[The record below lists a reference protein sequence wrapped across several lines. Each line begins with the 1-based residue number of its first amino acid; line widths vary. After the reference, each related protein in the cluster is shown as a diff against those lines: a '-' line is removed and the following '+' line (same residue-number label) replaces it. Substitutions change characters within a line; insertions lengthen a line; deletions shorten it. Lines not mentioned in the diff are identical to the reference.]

1 MEQIIN
7 MILGQS
13 NINLQ
18 AFGLN
23 VQTVQPVTVETIQAK
38 IKLIKQ
44 LDSIPAA
51 HQFVEDFQ
59 IETVNQLDSLMK
71 MEAVIG
77 VKPTTEQINGINNK
91 IDGIINE
98 IETRCSEWSGP
109 LGLTWGVSGCLTP
122 LYDLPDVKR
131 SDAIWV

>member
-23 VQTVQPVTVETIQAK
+23 VQSAQTVQPVTVEVIQAK
-38 IKLIKQ
+38 INLIKQ

-77 VKPTTEQINGINNK
+77 VKPTTEQLNGINIK
-91 IDGIINE
+91 IDAIINE
-98 IETRCSEWSGP
+98 LETSLKNKMLAKLNG
-109 LGLTWGVSGCLTP
+109 LGLGALSGL
-122 LYDLPDVKR
+122 VR
-131 SDAIWV
+131 

>member
-23 VQTVQPVTVETIQAK
+23 VQTVQPVTIETIQAK
-38 IKLIKQ
+38 INLIKQ

-71 MEAVIG
+71 MEDVIG

-91 IDGIINE
+91 IDAIING
-98 IETRCSEWSGP
+98 IETDLKNKILGRLNG
-109 LGLTWGVSGCLTP
+109 LGLGALSGL
-122 LYDLPDVKR
+122 VH
-131 SDAIWV
+131 

>member
-18 AFGLN
+18 SFGLN

-38 IKLIKQ
+38 INLIKQ

-71 MEAVIG
+71 MEDVIG

-98 IETRCSEWSGP
+98 IETGLKNKILGSLNG
-109 LGLTWGVSGCLTP
+109 LGLGALSGL
-122 LYDLPDVKR
+122 VR
-131 SDAIWV
+131 

>member
-23 VQTVQPVTVETIQAK
+23 VQTVQPVTIETIQAK
-38 IKLIKQ
+38 ISLIKQ
-44 LDSIPAA
+44 LDSIPEA

-98 IETRCSEWSGP
+98 LETNLKNKILGRLND
-109 LGLTWGVSGCLTP
+109 LGLGALSGL
-122 LYDLPDVKR
+122 VR
-131 SDAIWV
+131 

>member
-38 IKLIKQ
+38 INLIKQ

-59 IETVNQLDSLMK
+59 IETVNKLDSLMN
-71 MEAVIG
+71 METVIG

-98 IETRCSEWSGP
+98 LETGLKNKLLDRLNG
-109 LGLTWGVSGCLTP
+109 LGLGALSGL
-122 LYDLPDVKR
+122 VR
-131 SDAIWV
+131 

>member
-38 IKLIKQ
+38 INLIKQ

-59 IETVNQLDSLMK
+59 IETVNKLDSLMN

-98 IETRCSEWSGP
+98 IETDLKNKILGRLNG
-109 LGLTWGVSGCLTP
+109 LGLGALSGL
-122 LYDLPDVKR
+122 VH
-131 SDAIWV
+131 

>member
-18 AFGLN
+18 A
-23 VQTVQPVTVETIQAK
+23 K
-38 IKLIKQ
+38 INLIKQ
-44 LDSIPAA
+44 LDSIPVA

-59 IETVNQLDSLMK
+59 IETVNKLDSLMN

-77 VKPTTEQINGINNK
+77 IKPTTEQINGINNK
-91 IDGIINE
+91 IDAIINE
-98 IETRCSEWSGP
+98 LEAGLKNKVLAKLNA
-109 LGLTWGVSGCLTP
+109 LGLGALSGM
-122 LYDLPDVKR
+122 VH
-131 SDAIWV
+131 

>member
-38 IKLIKQ
+38 INLIKQ

-98 IETRCSEWSGP
+98 IETGLKNKILGRLNG
-109 LGLTWGVSGCLTP
+109 LGLGALSGM
-122 LYDLPDVKR
+122 VR
-131 SDAIWV
+131 

>member
-23 VQTVQPVTVETIQAK
+23 VQTVQPVTIETIQAK
-38 IKLIKQ
+38 INLIKQ

-59 IETVNQLDSLMK
+59 IETVNQLDSLMN

-77 VKPTTEQINGINNK
+77 VKPTTEQLNGINNK
-91 IDGIINE
+91 IDAIINE
-98 IETRCSEWSGP
+98 LETDLKNKILGRLNG
-109 LGLTWGVSGCLTP
+109 LGLGALSGL
-122 LYDLPDVKR
+122 VH
-131 SDAIWV
+131 

>member
-38 IKLIKQ
+38 INLIKQ

-91 IDGIINE
+91 IDSIINE
-98 IETRCSEWSGP
+98 LEAGLKNKLLAKLNG
-109 LGLTWGVSGCLTP
+109 LGLGALSGL
-122 LYDLPDVKR
+122 VH
-131 SDAIWV
+131 

>member
-7 MILGQS
+7 AFLGQS
-13 NINLQ
+13 GTDLQ

-23 VQTVQPVTVETIQAK
+23 VQTAQPVAAETVQAK
-38 IKLIKQ
+38 IDLVKQ

-51 HQFVEDFQ
+51 HQFVEDFR
-59 IETVNQLDSLMK
+59 IETVNRLDDLLN

-77 VKPTTEQINGINNK
+77 VKPTAEQIRAINDK

-98 IETRCSEWSGP
+98 LETSLKNKILARLEGLGP
-109 LGLTWGVSGCLTP
+109 GALGGLTH
-122 LYDLPDVKR
+122 
-131 SDAIWV
+131 

>member
-23 VQTVQPVTVETIQAK
+23 VQNQTEQPVNINTVEAK
-38 IKLIKQ
+38 IALVTKLN
-44 LDSIPAA
+44 SIPAVQ
-51 HQFVEDFQ
+51 QFVN
-59 IETVNQLDSLMK
+59 IAPYMGTVNSLDSMIK
-71 MEAVIG
+71 MGPVIG
-77 VKPTTEQINGINNK
+77 VGPTAEQVKAINDR

-98 IETRCSEWSGP
+98 LETELKNKILGSLNG
-109 LGLTWGVSGCLTP
+109 LGLGALSGL
-122 LYDLPDVKR
+122 VR
-131 SDAIWV
+131 

>member
-23 VQTVQPVTVETIQAK
+23 VQTVQPVTIETIQAK
-38 IKLIKQ
+38 INLIKQ

-71 MEAVIG
+71 MEDVIG

-98 IETRCSEWSGP
+98 IETDLKNKILGRLNG
-109 LGLTWGVSGCLTP
+109 LGLGALSGL
-122 LYDLPDVKR
+122 VH
-131 SDAIWV
+131 

>member
-23 VQTVQPVTVETIQAK
+23 VQSVQTVQPVTVEVIQAK
-38 IKLIKQ
+38 INLIKQ

-77 VKPTTEQINGINNK
+77 VKPTTEQLNGINIK
-91 IDGIINE
+91 IDAIINE
-98 IETRCSEWSGP
+98 LETGLKNKMLAKLNG
-109 LGLTWGVSGCLTP
+109 LGLGALSGLI
-122 LYDLPDVKR
+122 R
-131 SDAIWV
+131 

>member
-38 IKLIKQ
+38 INLIKQ

-59 IETVNQLDSLMK
+59 IETVNKLDSLMN
-71 MEAVIG
+71 METVIG

-91 IDGIINE
+91 IDAIINE
-98 IETRCSEWSGP
+98 IETDLKNKILGRLNG
-109 LGLTWGVSGCLTP
+109 LGLGALSGL
-122 LYDLPDVKR
+122 VH
-131 SDAIWV
+131 

>member
-23 VQTVQPVTVETIQAK
+23 VQNQDNTLPTVETIQPK
-38 IKLIKQ
+38 INLIKQ

-59 IETVNQLDSLMK
+59 IETVNKLDSLLN

-77 VKPTTEQINGINNK
+77 VKPTIEQLWDINNK

-98 IETRCSEWSGP
+98 LEAGLKNKVLAKLNG
-109 LGLTWGVSGCLTP
+109 LGLGALSGL
-122 LYDLPDVKR
+122 VR
-131 SDAIWV
+131 